1 MAIYNPENIL
11 QHLDLSSVKFF
22 TFKKDDVKNK
32 KTKVPN
38 RLLEVKG
45 TRKCHKVL
53 VDPESVKIIMK
64 DTSNQI
70 GKACQFSIRKKI
82 KKENND
88 AEKDKDKSNE
98 DKSKDENGGDE
109 KVEELDVELDIN
121 QNNDED
127 SDEEKESNNPEI
139 KEGNKDAEGLESQ
152 QLKVGN

>member
-11 QHLDLSSVKFF
+11 QYLGLSSIKFF
-22 TFKKDDVKNK
+22 TFKKDDLKNK
-32 KTKVPN
+32 KTEVPN

-45 TRKCHKVL
+45 TSTRKCHKVL

-70 GKACQFSIRKKI
+70 GKACQFCIRKKI

-98 DKSKDENGGDE
+98 DKSKDENGDDE
-109 KVEELDVELDIN
+109 KVEELDVELVSTKMMMKIVMRKRKVIT
-121 QNNDED
+121 Q
-127 SDEEKESNNPEI
+127 KLRRGI
-139 KEGNKDAEGLESQ
+139 KM
-152 QLKVGN
+152 LKVWNHSS